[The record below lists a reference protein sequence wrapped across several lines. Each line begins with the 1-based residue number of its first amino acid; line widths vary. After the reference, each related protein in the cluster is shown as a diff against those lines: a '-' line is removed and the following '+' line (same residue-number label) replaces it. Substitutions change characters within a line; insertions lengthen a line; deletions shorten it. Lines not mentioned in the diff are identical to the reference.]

1 MSVVHIS
8 LDASLGYV
16 YILSKALII
25 WIESSG
31 EGRVPMKSK
40 YALLIDGGVEPEDS
54 GLAAAELRNYEITFR
69 RVLGETLESIA
80 LSHGL
85 TREAVRQITHRTYG
99 AGLEEALENR
109 KTRAKRAFDATVT
122 EISNFVLSHKGLT
135 VDELQSWYPDAQDV
149 PISNLPGSVT
159 KFIDNGL
166 SSKTY
171 AAVWTDEKI
180 LHAIAKAGTYFFPLA
195 RTDYEELVKAG
206 EVDGPSAALVMQRF
220 EYWSR
225 ACSLAGVE
233 SHNTYLTYSKKWSE
247 TEQLDFVLQFLDTEI
262 PGSSMA
268 LYEKWKSDSN
278 PHAPSSQLL
287 RNTFGGWRHVT
298 HVALGRLRESWSS
311 VKTEVVRQ
319 QENTSLGEGLEM
331 NLGAESVKLDEKLA
345 KFIVPSDRKNI
356 WESAKNLLDMGD
368 AGKSTVMGLGY
379 VQSGKTTSITALC
392 TSAADRGYG
401 IIVAILGSTNLLKD
415 QNRTRVEENLGLE
428 DRNYTW
434 YSIPEFNQA
443 TTPTEINDYLER
455 GRTVFIPVIKN
466 ATVINKIAKILQ
478 TANIQGVKTLII
490 DDEADQG
497 SLNTRLSTAES
508 SSTYKAILNVRDAV
522 GSHLFVQYTATP
534 YAPLLLPDDDPLMP
548 EDLEF
553 LRPGKGYT
561 GGREFFIEHQH
572 KVVRVIPESDEQ
584 AAKSN
589 LNVLPQTLEKALANF
604 FVGATHLFSESESN
618 APISMLIHSTFK
630 NDLQE
635 RYRFLVDRYI
645 RQMRAEVDLAS
656 SYFGSLIRAE
666 REFLYSLGV
675 GQMGDAEFWS
685 KLKFT
690 LLETTVWLVNSASD
704 VKQIKWNSA
713 PFHILLGGNKLDRGF
728 TVEGLTVTYMNRP
741 ATLQVD
747 TLEQRARAFGY
758 RTALLPFCQF
768 FATLRTIKLL
778 VGIVHTE
785 DDLRTSLRDTLER
798 GGSVKD
804 WAKEIGLLLPSGA
817 KASRSNVLPSLTHF
831 SPDGDWQSLR
841 RPSLLRAD
849 IEKNAELI
857 ERLGIHKASF
867 KQYGRMAIRTR
878 SVAVSELV
886 SFLEGWA
893 IDPASP
899 GWRQDEILDFL
910 KRSRT
915 SEREAVVFLMESPDK
930 PGEPRIRKWADDTGF
945 VNLFQGRDLVGQ
957 GYVGDRD
964 FANDEF
970 DENTVMLQIHRVTR
984 RGYDDTNMFTLAAR
998 LGGHTIVRKIGGT
1011 NV

>member
-1 MSVVHIS
+1 
-8 LDASLGYV
+8 
-16 YILSKALII
+16 
-25 WIESSG
+25 
-31 EGRVPMKSK
+31 MKNK
-40 YALLIDGGVEPEDS
+40 FALLIDADVKPQDA
-54 GLAAAELRNYEITFR
+54 LLELSEIRNYEITYR
-69 RVLGETLESIA
+69 RVSGETLESIA
-80 LSHGL
+80 SSYGL

-99 AGLEEALENR
+99 QGLEEALRNR
-109 KTRAKRAFDATVT
+109 KTQAKQTLEEAVGEVER
-122 EISNFVLSHKGLT
+122 FVMLHKGLT
-135 VDELQSWYPDAQDV
+135 LDELFAWFPAAAGL
-149 PISNLPGSVT
+149 PLGNLRGSVS
-159 KFIDNGL
+159 KYIDNGL

-171 AAVWTDEKI
+171 AAVWTDEAI
-180 LHAIAKAGTYFFPLA
+180 LQAISRAGTYYFPLA
-195 RTDYEELVKAG
+195 RSDYDELVKAG
-206 EVDGPSAALVMQRF
+206 EVNGPSAALVMQRF

-247 TEQLDFVLQFLDTEI
+247 AEQLDFVLQFLETDI
-262 PGSSMA
+262 SGSSMA
-268 LYEKWKSDSN
+268 MYEKWKSTAN

-287 RNTFGGWRHVT
+287 RNTFGGWRHVV
-298 HVALGRLRESWSS
+298 HVALARLREAWMPGEPAVDPELVFTSNG
-311 VKTEVVRQ
+311 EV
-319 QENTSLGEGLEM
+319 LEM
-331 NLGAESVKLDEKLA
+331 HLGTESAKLDEKLA
-345 KFIVPSDRKNI
+345 KFILPSDRANI
-356 WESAKNLLDMGD
+356 WESANNLLDMGD
-368 AGKSTVMGLGY
+368 QGKSTVMGLGY

-401 IIVAILGSTNLLKD
+401 VIVAILGSTNLLKD

-434 YSIPEFNQA
+434 YSIPQFSQSS
-443 TTPTEINDYLER
+443 TPTEINDYLER

-466 ATVINKIAKILQ
+466 ATVINKVAKILQ
-478 TANIQGVKTLII
+478 AANLQGTKTLII

-497 SLNTRLSTAES
+497 SLNTRVSSAES
-508 SSTYKAILNVRDAV
+508 SSTYQAILNVRSAV
-522 GSHLFVQYTATP
+522 GGHLFVQYTATP

-553 LRPGKGYT
+553 LRPGTGYT

-584 AAKSN
+584 ATKSN
-589 LNVLPQTLEKALANF
+589 LNVLPQTLEKALANY
-604 FVGATHLFSESESN
+604 FVGATHLFSENESN

-645 RQMRAEVDLAS
+645 RQMRAEADLPS
-656 SYFGSLIRAE
+656 SYFGSLIQAE
-666 REFLYSLGV
+666 RQFLYSLGV
-675 GQMGDAEFWS
+675 DQMEDDEFWS
-685 KLKFT
+685 KLNFT

-785 DDLRTSLRDTLER
+785 DDLRTSLRDTLEQ

-804 WAKEIGLLLPSGA
+804 WAREIGLLLPTGS
-817 KASRSNVLPSLTHF
+817 KASRSNVLPALTHF

-841 RPSLLRAD
+841 RPSLRQDD
-849 IEKNAELI
+849 IEKNSELVESLAI
-857 ERLGIHKASF
+857 QDSSTRL
-867 KQYGRMAIRTR
+867 YGRMPIKTR
-878 SVAVSELV
+878 SVNVNEIV
-886 SFLEGWA
+886 TFLEGWR

-899 GWRQDEILDFL
+899 GWRQEEILDFL

-930 PGEPRIRKWADDTGF
+930 PGEPRVRKWADDTGF
-945 VNLFQGRDLVGQ
+945 VNLFQGRDLVGE
-957 GYVGDRD
+957 GYVGDRN
-964 FANDEF
+964 FADEEF

-984 RGYDDTNMFTLAAR
+984 RGYDDRNMYTLAVR
-998 LGGHTIVRKIGGT
+998 LGGHTIVRKTGGT